1 MAELNYSRTGKLK
14 FQITSSVGLIPIE
27 NAKIRVYEENNTEN
41 PIEVL
46 TTDSVGK
53 TKTIELMA
61 PNKEYS
67 ETPSTERPYQV
78 YDMQITAEGY
88 EEIWIRGTEI
98 LPDCVAIQP
107 AEMQPLEITTSRE
120 EIINIPAHTLYG
132 NYPPKIP
139 EAEIKPINESG
150 EIVLSRVV
158 IPEYIVVHDGV
169 PNDSGAKNYYVRYT
183 DYIKNVVCSEIYAT
197 WPEDAIYAN
206 IYAILSFTLNR
217 VYTEWYRNKGY
228 DFTITSSTAYDQKWI
243 YGRNIYENISFYVDS
258 VFNNY
263 VSKPGIKQPLFTSY
277 CNGTT
282 ALCSGLSQWETKY
295 LADEGYTPTEILKY
309 YYGNDVYL
317 NQAEYI
323 SGIPY
328 SWPGT
333 NLRRGST
340 GTKVKQLQQQLNRIA
355 QNYPLLPKIA
365 EDGIY
370 GPATENAVRVFQE
383 VFGLPATGVVDYPTW
398 YKISQIYVGV
408 SRISELDV

>member
-53 TKTIELMA
+53 TETIELMA

-169 PNDSGAKNYYVRYT
+169 PNDSSAKNYYVRYT
-183 DYIKNVVCSEIYAT
+183 DYIKNVVSSEIYAT

-217 VYTEWYRNKGY
+217 VYTEWYRN
-228 DFTITSSTAYDQKWI
+228 IH
-243 YGRNIYENISFYVDS
+243 
-258 VFNNY
+258 
-263 VSKPGIKQPLFTSY
+263 LFMV
-277 CNGTT
+277 
-282 ALCSGLSQWETKY
+282 A
-295 LADEGYTPTEILKY
+295 EI
-309 YYGNDVYL
+309 
-317 NQAEYI
+317 
-323 SGIPY
+323 
-328 SWPGT
+328 
-333 NLRRGST
+333 
-340 GTKVKQLQQQLNRIA
+340 
-355 QNYPLLPKIA
+355 
-365 EDGIY
+365 
-370 GPATENAVRVFQE
+370 
-383 VFGLPATGVVDYPTW
+383 
-398 YKISQIYVGV
+398 
-408 SRISELDV
+408 